1 MGAFSLSTYFLA
13 DELNKLFYKEI
24 ENFSFYQSPL
34 MVKECTEKNITIISF
49 ALSMQAAVLSPTFL
63 WWPRPP
69 EIRLFSM
76 YHLEFVTS
84 ELAKQV

>member
-1 MGAFSLSTYFLA
+1 
-13 DELNKLFYKEI
+13 
-24 ENFSFYQSPL
+24 

-63 WWPRPP
+63 WWPRHP

-76 YHLEFVTS
+76 YHLELVTS
-84 ELAKQV
+84 ELAKQD